1 MDTMRRSLSV
11 AALAVAFAFGIVTSY
26 AAEPSMSE
34 QGGQMQPGDITGS
47 GEQQK
52 HDSELGLEKSH
63 DSELGLEKSPDDSVG
78 GMPKEQRRQME
89 SGPMG
94 EETKGGTGPSGPK
107 GVPPGPAPQFEG
119 SGQQTPGQ
127 SPTGGP

>member
-1 MDTMRRSLSV
+1 MKRISLGV
-11 AALAVAFAFGIVTSY
+11 AALAAATALTLGTVSSY
-26 AAEPSMSE
+26 AADQSMSD
-34 QGGQMQPGDITGS
+34 QGGSMQPGDIKGD

-52 HDSELGLEKSH
+52 HDSELGLGKSQ
-63 DSELGLEKSPDDSVG
+63 DDNFG
-78 GMPKEQRRQME
+78 GMPKEQRREMD

-94 EETKGGTGPSGPK
+94 EETKGGAGPSGPK

-119 SGQQTPGQ
+119 SGQPTPGQ

>member
-1 MDTMRRSLSV
+1 MDKMRISLGV
-11 AALAVAFAFGIVTSY
+11 VALAAMFALGTIMSY
-26 AAEPSMSE
+26 AAEPSMSEE

-52 HDSELGLEKSH
+52 HDSELGLEK
-63 DSELGLEKSPDDSVG
+63 GQDDNFG
-78 GMPKEQRRQME
+78 GMPKEQRRGME

-94 EETKGGTGPSGPK
+94 EETKGGAGPSGPK

-119 SGQQTPGQ
+119 SGQQKPGQ
-127 SPTGGP
+127 SPTGGQ